1 MLDQIPFNR
10 PFIAGKELFYMA
22 NAVVE
27 GHLAGRGTYARRC
40 EAWFQEHFAAQ
51 HVLLTHTCT
60 SALELAALL
69 AEVGP
74 GDEVIL
80 PSFTFVSTANAFA
93 LRGAELKFVDIRPD
107 TLNVDEEAIAAAVTP
122 RTRVICPV
130 HYAGVAC
137 AMDEIMDLANSHDLL
152 VIEDAAQ
159 GVGAT
164 YGGRHLGTIG
174 HLGCYS
180 FHETK
185 NLISGEGGA
194 LLINDPDMI
203 ERAEI
208 AYEKGTNRTRFLQG
222 ETDRYVWVGLGSS
235 YAPSELV
242 AAFLY
247 AQLEEVGRIT
257 RDRRAVF
264 DLYRQAFQPYAERG
278 MLRLPHTPVCC
289 EHNAH
294 MFYLILPSQAAR
306 DHVIASLRHLNI
318 HAVFHFVPL
327 HSSPMAAKLGCDV
340 PDLPVTE
347 DLSSRLLRLPCYF
360 GLTRED
366 QERVIA
372 GVMGALADLPNRQL
386 VPATAG

>member
-1 MLDQIPFNR
+1 MIDPIPFNR
-10 PFIAGKELFYMA
+10 PFVAGKEMFYMA

-27 GHLAGRGTYARRC
+27 GQLAGRGTYARRC
-40 EAWFQEHFAAQ
+40 EAWFKEHFSARQAF
-51 HVLLTHTCT
+51 LTHSCT
-60 SALELAALL
+60 GALEMSALLSGI
-69 AEVGP
+69 GP

-93 LRGAELKFVDIRPD
+93 LRGATLRFVDIRPD
-107 TLNVDEEAIAAAVTP
+107 TLNIDEELIAAAVTP

-137 AMDEIMDLANSHDLL
+137 AMDEIMDLAAQHDIL

-159 GVGAT
+159 AVNAT
-164 YGGRHLGTIG
+164 YHGRHLGTIG
-174 HLGCYS
+174 HYGCYS

-194 LLINDPDMI
+194 LLVNDPELV

-208 AYEKGTNRTRFLQG
+208 AYEKGTNRTRFLRG
-222 ETDRYVWVGLGSS
+222 ETDRYVWVDLGSS

-247 AQLEEVGRIT
+247 AQLEEADRIT
-257 RDRRAVF
+257 RDRRAVH
-264 DLYRQAFQPYAERG
+264 DLYRQAFQPYADREL
-278 MLRLPHTPVCC
+278 LRLPHTPAGC

-306 DHVIASLRHLNI
+306 DHLIAQLRQAGI

-327 HSSPMAAKLGCDV
+327 HSSPMAARLGHDGV
-340 PDLPVTE
+340 HLPLTD
-347 DLSSRLLRLPCYF
+347 DLSARLVRLPCYY
-360 GLTRED
+360 GMKREE

-372 GVMGALADLPNRQL
+372 AVMSALADLPCREL
-386 VPATAG
+386 VPASA

>member
-1 MLDQIPFNR
+1 MLERIPFNR
-10 PFIAGKELFYMA
+10 PFIAGKELFNIA
-22 NAVVE
+22 NSVVE
-27 GHLAGRGTYARRC
+27 GQLAGRGSYARRC
-40 EAWFQEHFAAQ
+40 EAWFQERFSAQ

-69 AEVGP
+69 SEVSP

-93 LRGAELKFVDIRPD
+93 LRGAKLKFVDIRPD
-107 TLNVDEEAIAAAVTP
+107 TLNIDEKAIAEAITP

-137 AMDEIMDLANSHDLL
+137 AMDEIMELAAQHNLL

-164 YGGRHLGTIG
+164 YRGRHLGTIG
-174 HLGCYS
+174 HFGCYS

-194 LLINDPDMI
+194 LLVNDPDMF

-208 AYEKGTNRTRFLQG
+208 AYEKGTNRTRFLRG

-242 AAFLY
+242 SAFLY
-247 AQLEEVGRIT
+247 AQLEEADRIT
-257 RDRRAVF
+257 RDRRAVH
-264 DLYRQAFQPYAERG
+264 DYYRQAFQPYADRD
-278 MLRLPHTPVCC
+278 LIRLPHTPQGC

-294 MFYLILPSQAAR
+294 MFYLILPSRAAR
-306 DHVIASLRHLNI
+306 DHMISALRELSI
-318 HAVFHFVPL
+318 QAVFHFVPL
-327 HSSPMAAKLGCDV
+327 HDSPMAARLGCDGGH
-340 PDLPVTE
+340 LPVTE
-347 DLSSRLLRLPCYF
+347 DLSARLLRLPCFF
-360 GLTRED
+360 GMTREE
-366 QERVIA
+366 QERVVA
-372 GVMGALADLPNRQL
+372 AVMSSLSDLPSQEH
-386 VPATAG
+386 VPAMA

>member
-1 MLDQIPFNR
+1 MIDRIPFNR

-27 GHLAGRGTYARRC
+27 GQLAGRGSYTRRC
-40 EAWFQEHFAAQ
+40 EAWLREHFAARQ
-51 HVLLTHTCT
+51 ALLTHTCT
-60 SALELAALL
+60 AALELAALL
-69 AEVGP
+69 ADIGP

-93 LRGAELKFVDIRPD
+93 LRGAGLRFVDIRPD
-107 TLNVDEEAIAAAVTP
+107 TLNLDEQQLDRALSP
-122 RTRVICPV
+122 RTRAVVPV
-130 HYAGVAC
+130 HYAGVGC
-137 AMDEIMDLANSHDLL
+137 AMDEILAFARDHDLV

-159 GVGAT
+159 AVGAT
-164 YGGRHLGTIG
+164 YRGRHLGTLG
-174 HLGCYS
+174 QLGCYS

-194 LLINDPDMI
+194 LLVNDPELA

-222 ETDRYVWVGLGSS
+222 EVDRYTWVGLGSS

-247 AQLEEVGRIT
+247 AQLESADQIT
-257 RDRRAVF
+257 RDRRAAWE
-264 DLYRQAFQPYAERG
+264 LYRQALQPYADRE
-278 MLRLPHTPVCC
+278 LIRLPHTPADCQ
-289 EHNAH
+289 HNAH
-294 MFYLILPSQAAR
+294 MFYLILPTPAAR
-306 DHVIASLRHLNI
+306 DHLIASLRALGI

-327 HSSPMAAKLGCDV
+327 HTSPMAARLGCGGAA
-340 PDLPVTE
+340 LPVTE
-347 DLSSRLLRLPCYF
+347 DLSGRLVRLPCFY
-360 GLTRED
+360 GMTRAE

-372 GVMGALADLPNRQL
+372 AVMAALADLPAQQL
-386 VPATAG
+386 VPAHA

>member
-1 MLDQIPFNR
+1 MIDQIPFNR

-27 GHLAGRGTYARRC
+27 GQLAGRGTYARRC
-40 EAWFQEHFAAQ
+40 EAWMKEHFAAQ
-51 HVLLTHTCT
+51 HVLLTHSCT
-60 SALELAALL
+60 GALEMAALL
-69 AEVGP
+69 AGIGP

-93 LRGAELKFVDIRPD
+93 LRGADLKFVDIRPD
-107 TLNVDEEAIAAAVTP
+107 TLNIDETLVAEAVTE

-137 AMDEIMDLANSHDLL
+137 AMDEIMATAREHNLL

-159 GVGAT
+159 AVNAT
-164 YGGRHLGTIG
+164 YRGRHLGTIG

-194 LLINDPDMI
+194 LLVNDPELI

-208 AYEKGTNRTRFLQG
+208 AYEKGTNRTRFLRG
-222 ETDRYVWVGLGSS
+222 ETEKYVWVGLGSS

-247 AQLEEVGRIT
+247 AQLEEADRIT
-257 RDRRAVF
+257 RDRRAIYDF
-264 DLYRQAFQPYAERG
+264 YRHALQPYADREL
-278 MLRLPHTPVCC
+278 LRLPHTVAGC

-294 MFYLILPSQAAR
+294 MFYLILPSPAAR
-306 DHVIASLRHLNI
+306 DHLINALREVGI
-318 HAVFHFVPL
+318 QAVFHFVPL
-327 HSSPMAAKLGCDV
+327 HDSPMAARLGIAGV
-340 PDLPVTE
+340 DLPVTE
-347 DLSSRLLRLPCYF
+347 DLSARLVRLPCYY
-360 GLTRED
+360 GMPREQ

-372 GVMGALADLPNRQL
+372 AVMSALADLPSREL
-386 VPATAG
+386 VPARA